1 MWYIVVIAALTI
13 VALIVWAL
21 ALRKGFI
28 SGWMGT
34 YGSLVIGFL
43 ASLPWLLYKRED
55 STKPTPVLPAPNYT
69 YVPTKQDVQELD
81 VLIEKTIADP
91 VQIQPREVSNEKA
104 DEVLTD
110 FIDSI
115 K

>member
-1 MWYIVVIAALTI
+1 MYYLLAALS
-13 VALIVWAL
+13 LIVIILWAY
-21 ALRKGFI
+21 ALYKGFI
-28 SGWMGT
+28 RGPATSW
-34 YGSLVIGFL
+34 GSLLIGFL

-81 VLIEKTIADP
+81 IIINTALTDPVLIT
-91 VQIQPREVSNEKA
+91 PREVSNEKA